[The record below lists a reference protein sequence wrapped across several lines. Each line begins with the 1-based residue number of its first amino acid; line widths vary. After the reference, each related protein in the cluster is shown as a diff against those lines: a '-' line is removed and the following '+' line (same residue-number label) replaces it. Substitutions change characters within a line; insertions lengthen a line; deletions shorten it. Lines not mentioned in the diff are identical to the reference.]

1 MLINNRERVGIK
13 KLKSPKEDVDFSRTV
28 DDVDKNLEDDN
39 PTKKRRLLILLDDR
53 IADMEFN
60 KKIKSFSHLIV
71 SESKKL
77 NILLA
82 FFSQY
87 YFKNPKTIRLNAT
100 HYFNT
105 KASNKRGIQKIAS
118 NHSSAIDFGSQ

>member
-1 MLINNRERVGIK
+1 MLFNNRERVGIK
-13 KLKSPKEDVDFSRTV
+13 KLKSPKEDVDFSQTV

-71 SESKKL
+71 FKRKKTQYF
-77 NILLA
+77 A
-82 FFSQY
+82 FF
-87 YFKNPKTIRLNAT
+87 FFTIL
-100 HYFNT
+100 F
-105 KASNKRGIQKIAS
+105 QKS
-118 NHSSAIDFGSQ
+118 

>member
-13 KLKSPKEDVDFSRTV
+13 KLKSPKEDVDFSQTV

-71 SESKKL
+71 FKRKKTQYF
-77 NILLA
+77 A
-82 FFSQY
+82 FF
-87 YFKNPKTIRLNAT
+87 FFTIL
-100 HYFNT
+100 F
-105 KASNKRGIQKIAS
+105 QKS
-118 NHSSAIDFGSQ
+118 

>member
-71 SESKKL
+71 FKRKKTQYF
-77 NILLA
+77 A
-82 FFSQY
+82 FF
-87 YFKNPKTIRLNAT
+87 FFTIL
-100 HYFNT
+100 F
-105 KASNKRGIQKIAS
+105 QKS
-118 NHSSAIDFGSQ
+118 

>member
-13 KLKSPKEDVDFSRTV
+13 KLKSPKEDVDFSQTV

-39 PTKKRRLLILLDDR
+39 PTKKKRLLIVLDDR

-71 SESKKL
+71 FERKKTQCFACFFFT
-77 NILLA
+77 IL
-82 FFSQY
+82 F
-87 YFKNPKTIRLNAT
+87 
-100 HYFNT
+100 
-105 KASNKRGIQKIAS
+105 QKS
-118 NHSSAIDFGSQ
+118 